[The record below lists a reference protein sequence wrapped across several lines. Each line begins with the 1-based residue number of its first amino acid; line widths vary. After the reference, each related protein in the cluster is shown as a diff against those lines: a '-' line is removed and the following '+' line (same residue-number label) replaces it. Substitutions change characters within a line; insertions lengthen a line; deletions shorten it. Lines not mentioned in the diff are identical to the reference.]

1 MHHERVTNT
10 RTYTRAESQS
20 RAFTKRRTSSGDNVC
35 MEELSCRVPSIPPRI
50 AAFTRAMKLENGD
63 HDLDDTFKASTTVSP
78 PTTSSILI
86 CRVYSLPIFIPVLE
100 FRNTASSLTG
110 LRARLPLENRDAT
123 FLSAIFPTT
132 LSLTRVC
139 KEFSR
144 FLSFE
149 KSYGEF

>member
-63 HDLDDTFKASTTVSP
+63 HDLDDTFKASTTVLCL
-78 PTTSSILI
+78 SSYHLLYSYLSRLFSSHLYTRT
-86 CRVYSLPIFIPVLE
+86 RVSQHGLFIN
-100 FRNTASSLTG
+100 RASSSLTF
-110 LRARLPLENRDAT
+110 RKPRRDLPFRHFSNHSVSDE
-123 FLSAIFPTT
+123 
-132 LSLTRVC
+132 SL
-139 KEFSR
+139 
-144 FLSFE
+144 
-149 KSYGEF
+149 